1 MIKHNNISDPVD
13 KAIWKYK
20 FHPSILLIKS
30 ELENQKLFLFQT
42 ISKSCMEE
50 KIQSIVLKRATT
62 KNTIL
67 TIPSKTLKVNCK
79 NSPETLQDRFNECL
93 ITDNF
98 PDNLKLADITT
109 VFKKKDPLNKKNYR
123 PVSVL
128 SGIFKIFENHIQKQI
143 NGYLNNFLSL
153 YFCDLNG
160 KKVVD
165 KKGIEGALLMDLFK
179 VFDTIIHDPL
189 ISKLHAYG
197 FDKKVVFDKNLFSV
211 F

>member
-13 KAIWKYK
+13 KAICKYK

-160 KKVVD
+160 KKVVVR
-165 KKGIEGALLMDLFK
+165 K
-179 VFDTIIHDPL
+179 VL
-189 ISKLHAYG
+189 KELY
-197 FDKKVVFDKNLFSV
+197 
-211 F
+211 